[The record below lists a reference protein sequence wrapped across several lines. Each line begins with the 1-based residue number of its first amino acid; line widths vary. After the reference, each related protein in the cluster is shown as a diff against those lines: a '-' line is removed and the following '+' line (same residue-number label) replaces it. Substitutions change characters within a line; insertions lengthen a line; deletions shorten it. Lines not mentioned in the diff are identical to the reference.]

1 MSDSKFLQHD
11 VLALQEHSA
20 DMLRSL
26 GQTDWK
32 YTIGLNMADFRSVQF
47 QAFESFEV
55 AGTNSDHTANLH
67 PKDFAH
73 EIRRRRMWILAGSIS
88 SINFITITPETWS
101 MHMHVYTQ
109 QPLICAYFTII
120 LIKNKLEYIRWSP

>member
-32 YTIGLNMADFRSVQF
+32 YTIGLNTADFRWVQF

-55 AGTNSDHTANLH
+55 EL
-67 PKDFAH
+67 
-73 EIRRRRMWILAGSIS
+73 
-88 SINFITITPETWS
+88 
-101 MHMHVYTQ
+101 
-109 QPLICAYFTII
+109 
-120 LIKNKLEYIRWSP
+120 